1 MEQHKKNKET
11 IALKLIPMFPRDRY
25 RKEMILNFER
35 YNEKTKSMG
44 PELDL
49 PTMNFSSGL
58 GKPVFNTLIDETF
71 LKRDP
76 KHFENT
82 LMTRLK
88 KGGEP
93 ELKALLLPKPQKKS
107 VYCGVC
113 EYRYECD
120 YFKHIS
126 TSAHKQSFQ
135 NNKFIEELQREAEII
150 HEDFKKNI
158 KEYIK
163 EAEENPE
170 EYDLSN
176 YGKVENAKIKTDSE
190 EKENIPH
197 SIYQRVPSKQK
208 VGLGSINKENEQ
220 INQSIKKK
228 VGGPKVRFSNT
239 GKLIIENDD
248 ISGSR
253 TPDKRSMFL
262 SQPSKSVWIE
272 NAHEGEEHKLKQYL
286 GSSQTPGN
294 ITRQSFD
301 NMRQTHNSWM
311 TVSFEGT
318 AAQSNNPSRLEDS
331 SKRPPRRNLKR
342 LYSMHSDSSEHDV
355 LKKFKAI
362 KITEYSQYS
371 QTQSQSHSQ
380 KEQPIKIDLQM
391 SSLTLGK
398 WENIKKSFSG
408 FLDDIKGR
416 VNQFYDFWRSKEP
429 VN

>member
-126 TSAHKQSFQ
+126 TSSHKQSFQ

-176 YGKVENAKIKTDSE
+176 YGKVENAKISTDSE

-197 SIYQRVPSKQK
+197 SIYQSN
-208 VGLGSINKENEQ
+208 LFILTFMIN
-220 INQSIKKK
+220 
-228 VGGPKVRFSNT
+228 F
-239 GKLIIENDD
+239 
-248 ISGSR
+248 
-253 TPDKRSMFL
+253 F
-262 SQPSKSVWIE
+262 
-272 NAHEGEEHKLKQYL
+272 
-286 GSSQTPGN
+286 
-294 ITRQSFD
+294 
-301 NMRQTHNSWM
+301 
-311 TVSFEGT
+311 
-318 AAQSNNPSRLEDS
+318 
-331 SKRPPRRNLKR
+331 
-342 LYSMHSDSSEHDV
+342 
-355 LKKFKAI
+355 
-362 KITEYSQYS
+362 
-371 QTQSQSHSQ
+371 
-380 KEQPIKIDLQM
+380 
-391 SSLTLGK
+391 
-398 WENIKKSFSG
+398 
-408 FLDDIKGR
+408 
-416 VNQFYDFWRSKEP
+416 
-429 VN
+429 